1 MMDTD
6 TDLESLELGPML
18 RRLRGMRSLGDVH
31 RLTGVT
37 TSYLSQIERGLRHP
51 GPKLLQRLA
60 ALYDVEVHD
69 LLRRAGYLDEA
80 SVKAPEDDT
89 LDVERCY
96 QFVLADPRF
105 RFGARPRG
113 PLDLEAKRFI
123 VKMYEEFT
131 ERRLLDE

>member
-51 GPKLLQRLA
+51 GPSSSSA
-60 ALYDVEVHD
+60 SPPSTT
-69 LLRRAGYLDEA
+69 LRSTTCSG
-80 SVKAPEDDT
+80 
-89 LDVERCY
+89 
-96 QFVLADPRF
+96 
-105 RFGARPRG
+105 GRG
-113 PLDLEAKRFI
+113 IWTKR
-123 VKMYEEFT
+123 V
-131 ERRLLDE
+131 

>member
-1 MMDTD
+1 MIHRE
-6 TDLESLELGPML
+6 TDLDDLELGPLL
-18 RRLRGMRSLGDVH
+18 RRLRGTKSLRDVH
-31 RLTGVT
+31 VLTGIS
-37 TSYLSQIERGLRHP
+37 TSYLSQVERGDRQP

-60 ALYDVEVHD
+60 AIYDVEVHY

-80 SVKAPEDDT
+80 SALALEDDT

-113 PLDLEAKRFI
+113 PLDLDAKRFI

-131 ERRLLDE
+131 GMRLLQ